1 MNELA
6 GYHQNLGA
14 LLAADGIPLHYG
26 DLRSEYH
33 AALEGAILLDRSHEG
48 RILLE
53 GESRFNLINRMS
65 TNELLGMS
73 VFEGR
78 PTVFTNANA
87 RILFRAMCYNLPG
100 GLLMISEPGQ
110 GQALSDLLRRNI
122 FYSDKVTV
130 RDQSLTTAQFAIHGP
145 NAGRIMGQFGV
156 ELPPPADCFAY
167 EIALDRTNATAAQ
180 RRSIVGGHWV
190 IICPAASALA
200 IHRQV
205 LRLGQPFAL
214 QPAGSLTYNTLRI
227 RSGRPAGPEL
237 SPEYIPLEVGLWDEV
252 NFEKGCYTGQEI
264 IARMESR
271 QRLAKVMVS
280 LELTHLV
287 NAPAAVYSDG
297 KECGKLTSSAASPDG
312 EIFALAVIKTAGA
325 RPGTVLEVGD
335 ARRPARVNGYA
346 GLQPA
351 FITN

>member
-6 GYHQNLGA
+6 GYHQHMGA

-33 AALEGAILLDRSHEG
+33 AALDRAILLDRSHEG

-53 GESRFNLINRMS
+53 GDSRFDLINRMS

-73 VFEGR
+73 LFEGR

-100 GLLMISEPGQ
+100 GVLMISEPGQ
-110 GQALSDLLRRNI
+110 GQALSELLRRNI
-122 FYSDKVTV
+122 FYGDKVVV
-130 RDQSLTTAQFAIHGP
+130 RDQSLTTAQFAVHGP
-145 NAGRIMGQFGV
+145 KSDQIMGRVGL
-156 ELPPPADCFAY
+156 ELLSSVDYFAC
-167 EIALDRTNATAAQ
+167 EIALDRRPATAAR
-180 RRSIVGGHWV
+180 RRSIVGQHWI

-200 IHRQV
+200 IHRQI
-205 LRLGQPFAL
+205 LDFGQSFEL
-214 QPAGSLTYNTLRI
+214 QPAGSLAYNVLRI
-227 RSGRPAGPEL
+227 RSGRPAGLEL
-237 SPEYIPLEVGLWDEV
+237 SSEYIPLEVGLWDEV

-271 QRLAKVMVS
+271 QRLAKVMVR
-280 LELTHLV
+280 LELAQLV
-287 NAPAAVYSDG
+287 NAPAAVYYDG

-312 EIFALAVIKTAGA
+312 EIFALAVIKTASA
-325 RPGTVLEVGD
+325 RPGTALEVGD
-335 ARRPARVNGYA
+335 DRRPARVREIA
-346 GLQPA
+346 GAQPA
-351 FITN
+351 FISD